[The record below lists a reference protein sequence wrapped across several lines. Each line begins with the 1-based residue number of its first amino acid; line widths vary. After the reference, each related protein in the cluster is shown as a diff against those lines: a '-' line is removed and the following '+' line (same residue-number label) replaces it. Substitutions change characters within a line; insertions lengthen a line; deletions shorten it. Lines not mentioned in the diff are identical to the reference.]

1 MEYYKPLAVRYSE
14 YGLEIQ
20 LSCTSPK
27 NDYERLPAP
36 EQLFPN
42 EEIGTVDTDWINRI
56 KTSWQLVEYFID
68 QQWGASDVTRTSLWR
83 RTGNEKVPSIYVGIH
98 GFFLNFLDC
107 KHRRRV
113 VLSKSPKQDLT
124 VF

>member
-1 MEYYKPLAVRYSE
+1 MEYYKPLDVRYSE

-36 EQLFPN
+36 EQLFAN

-56 KTSWQLVEYFID
+56 KTSWQLVEYFIE

-83 RTGNEKVPSIYVGIH
+83 RTGNEKVPYIYVGIH
-98 GFFLNFLDC
+98 GFFLNFLDFE
-107 KHRRRV
+107 HRRRV